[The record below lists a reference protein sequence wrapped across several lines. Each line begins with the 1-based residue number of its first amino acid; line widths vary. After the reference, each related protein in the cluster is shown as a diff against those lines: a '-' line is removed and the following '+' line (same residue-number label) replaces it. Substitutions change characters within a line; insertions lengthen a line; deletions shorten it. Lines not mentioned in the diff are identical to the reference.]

1 MADYKVNLN
10 IYHGPMDL
18 LLYLIKKEEVDIHA
32 VPIAS
37 ITKQYIEYV
46 EIIKRIDPNISGEFL
61 VLAATLLEIKTRAM
75 LPADEVE
82 SAEDDDFSDPRI
94 DLVRQLLEYKQFKDA
109 ARELDS
115 LAEQRSMQFHR
126 APAAIEDDALEIDME
141 DVQIWDLFEAFRSV
155 MDAVGSMPGQ
165 REIIYDD
172 TPQELHQMD
181 ILDRLE
187 RAGTFSFTAL
197 FEGRNSRSEIC
208 GVFLAVLELVR
219 AKQILVKKP
228 RGTAELQLVLRPGRQ
243 QYREGDAPE
252 QEDRANAE

>member
-18 LLYLIKKEEVDIHA
+18 LLYLIKKEEVDIHS

-37 ITKQYIEYV
+37 ITQQYIEYV
-46 EIIKRIDPNISGEFL
+46 GIIRQIDPNISGEFL
-61 VLAATLLEIKTRAM
+61 VLAATLLEIKTRSM
-75 LPADEVE
+75 LPANEAE
-82 SAEDDDFSDPRI
+82 NAEDDDFSDPRI

-126 APAAIEDDALEIDME
+126 APAAIEDDMPEIDMD

-187 RAGTFSFTAL
+187 RAGTVSFRSL
-197 FEGRNSRSEIC
+197 FEGRNSRPEIC
-208 GVFLAVLELVR
+208 GVFLAILELVR

-228 RGTAELQLVLRPGRQ
+228 RGTAELQLELRPDRQ
-243 QYREGDAPE
+243 QHRDGDASE
-252 QEDRANAE
+252 KEDRNDAK